1 MTDMFPN
8 YNGRSEEQ
16 NANEKKNRRVT
27 TSHQFKDM

>member
-16 NANEKKNRRVT
+16 NANEKKIY
-27 TSHQFKDM
+27 TSNYIPPI